1 MNGND
6 IVIHIEHCSECQQ
19 RQSKMESG
27 SENAKAELES
37 QIELCLINNNL
48 NECNSFLKLNRKG
61 QKWHSQ
67 KSKGR
72 EQ

>member
-6 IVIHIEHCSECQQ
+6 IIIHIEQCSECQQ

-37 QIELCLINNNL
+37 EIELCLS
-48 NECNSFLKLNRKG
+48 NSFLKLNWKG
-61 QKWHSQ
+61 QNGQSQ
-67 KSKGR
+67 KSKGK

>member
-6 IVIHIEHCSECQQ
+6 IVIHIERCSECQQ

-37 QIELCLINNNL
+37 QIELCLSNHNQELDFIP
-48 NECNSFLKLNRKG
+48 NRTRAEKT
-61 QKWHSQ
+61 QTK
-67 KSKGR
+67 
-72 EQ
+72 